1 MLASLKRAV
10 INTPLQPIAEHL
22 ILYPSARLQGLI
34 HPKLKKLYTD
44 DYRLDRAVEKL
55 IEPHFNCIDIGCHI
69 GSMLG
74 KFVRLAPEGAHVA
87 IEPTPEKAR
96 HLDRKFPNVIVHQ
109 VALSDAPGE
118 AQFFVNPS
126 QQGFNSLEQ
135 RSDKFAHAG
144 SIRVE
149 VETLDRIMPPDHE
162 AQFVK
167 IDVEGFELSVLQGGG
182 AFITR
187 CRPII
192 VFESG
197 PARPIDDGGFEGD
210 DLFRHVTD
218 TLGYK
223 VYSPTAYL
231 KGEGPMSLEQHRAHR
246 TYPFAGFNFI
256 ALPT

>member
-87 IEPTPEKAR
+87 IEPTPEKAQY
-96 HLDRKFPNVIVHQ
+96 LKRKFPNVTIHQ
-109 VALSDAPGE
+109 LALSDAPGKAE
-118 AQFFVNPS
+118 FFINPDK
-126 QQGFNSLEQ
+126 QGFNSLQQ
-135 RSDKFAHAG
+135 RDDEYAQTEAVSVD
-144 SIRVE
+144 
-149 VETLDRIMPPDHE
+149 VETLDRVLPPE
-162 AQFVK
+162 YAAQLIK
-167 IDVEGFELSVLQGGG
+167 MDVEGFELSVLKG
-182 AFITR
+182 ANGFVER
-187 CRPII
+187 CRPTII
-192 VFESG
+192 FESG
-197 PARPIDDGGFEGD
+197 PARPASDGVFDGD
-210 DLFRHVTD
+210 DLFHYITENLNY
-218 TLGYK
+218 T
-223 VYSPTAYL
+223 VYSPAAYL
-231 KGEGPMSLEQHRAHR
+231 RGEGPMSLEQHRAHR
-246 TYPFAGFNFI
+246 TYPFEGFNFI